1 MINKFSVYF
10 MLFPKFCHIPRL
22 YFVFVWSAY
31 TLSII
36 PVANLWAHKI
46 TTLHDTYIRS
56 TTYSFFRQFATKS
69 RYMAYKYPSIASF
82 IHAISYFDSKCEIT
96 IKMVIIW
103 YLQSYINIQ
112 IELFEIIDLLN
123 NAYHLCQS
131 GWVLKELKVI
141 KVLRCDSL
149 GNRYFSFCLVDLI
162 N

>member
-1 MINKFSVYF
+1 MS
-10 MLFPKFCHIPRL
+10 FPKFCHIPRL

-46 TTLHDTYIRS
+46 TTLHDTYIRC

-69 RYMAYKYPSIASF
+69 RYMAYKYKYISSF
-82 IHAISYFDSKCEIT
+82 IQTIAYFNSKR
-96 IKMVIIW
+96 KMVIIL

-112 IELFEIIDLLN
+112 IEFFEIIDLLN
-123 NAYHLCQS
+123 NAYHLCRS